1 MVLAV
6 SAGRLGAE
14 GRTRFKRLRG
24 GGVIYLFCGAGG
36 FVKSARSSGRALR
49 SAFHHSI
56 FLTLILLPAIDLMS
70 GEVVRLRQG
79 KADQKTVYSSDP
91 AGFARKWE
99 AEGGD
104 YLHIVDLDAA
114 FTGEL
119 RNLEAVAAI
128 AAAIQIPCEL
138 GGGMRSEAAI
148 RRAFEAGVARVII
161 GTRAAESLDFVR
173 DMAREFGGARI
184 AVGID
189 AKNGL
194 VSVKGWT
201 EESKLSALDLAR
213 QAEDAGAGTIIYTDI
228 ATDGMLTGPNFGEM
242 ETMLG
247 ALSCQLIASGGVS
260 SAEDVRRLGK
270 MPGLYGCI
278 IGKALYDGAV
288 TLGEIADCRSQ
299 IAD

>member
-1 MVLAV
+1 ML
-6 SAGRLGAE
+6 
-14 GRTRFKRLRG
+14 
-24 GGVIYLFCGAGG
+24 
-36 FVKSARSSGRALR
+36 
-49 SAFHHSI
+49 
-56 FLTLILLPAIDLMS
+56 LLPAIDLMS

-79 KADQKTVYSSDP
+79 KAEQKTVYSSDP
-91 AGFARKWE
+91 AAFARKWE

-104 YLHIVDLDAA
+104 CLHIVDLDAA

-128 AAAIQIPCEL
+128 AAAISIPCEL
-138 GGGMRSEAAI
+138 GGGLRSEAAI
-148 RRAFEAGVARVII
+148 RRAFDAGVARVII

-173 DMAREFGGARI
+173 DMAREFGGERI

-201 EESKLSALDLAR
+201 EESSLTALDLAR
-213 QAEDAGAGTIIYTDI
+213 RAEDAGAGTIIYTDI
-228 ATDGMLTGPNFGEM
+228 ATDGMLTGPNFP
-242 ETMLG
+242 ETEKMLA
-247 ALSCQLIASGGVS
+247 ALRCQLIASGGVG
-260 SAEDVRRLGK
+260 SADDVRRLRE

-288 TLGEIADCRSQ
+288 TLSQ
-299 IAD
+299 IRNSQSAIRNP